1 MSDSSSGPP
10 TRPTQAALDRYAELF
25 NQSLTLRH
33 FGARLSFPEGRNKVV
48 VTLPELRPEHRGG
61 VGSALAVNGGI
72 LAALF
77 DLAIGTSGALVD
89 PTRRCAT
96 VQLSMSFERPVTGDR
111 LRVES
116 EIDSQGLTLLFATAR
131 VYDAQDRVCGR
142 CQGVVR
148 LSNLP
153 WASGESPATN

>member
-10 TRPTQAALDRYAELF
+10 SRPTQAALERYAELF
-25 NQSLTLRH
+25 NQSLTMRH
-33 FGARLSFPEGRNKVV
+33 FGASVSFPEGRKVV
-48 VTLPELRPEHRGG
+48 VSLAELRPEHRGG
-61 VGSALAVNGGI
+61 VGSAAAVNGGI

-77 DLAIGTSGALVD
+77 DLAIGTCGALVD
-89 PTRRCAT
+89 PSRRCAT
-96 VQLSMSFERPVTGDR
+96 VQLSMSFERPVTGDH
-111 LRVES
+111 LRVEA

-131 VYDAQDRVCGR
+131 VYDAQDRMCGR

-153 WASGESPATN
+153 WSSGESPAIN

>member
-1 MSDSSSGPP
+1 MSDAPSVPP
-10 TRPTQAALDRYAELF
+10 AKPSQAALDRYAELF

-33 FGARLSFPEGRNKVV
+33 FGAQVAFPEGRKVV
-48 VTLPELRPEHRGG
+48 VTIPELKPEHRGG
-61 VGSALAVNGGI
+61 VGSAAAVNGGI

-77 DLAIGTSGALVD
+77 DYAIGTSGALVD
-89 PTRRCAT
+89 PSRRCAT
-96 VQLSMSFERPVTGDR
+96 VQLSMSFQRPVTGDH
-111 LRVES
+111 LRVEA

-131 VYDAQDRVCGR
+131 VYDSQDRVCGQ

-153 WASGESPATN
+153 WPSGESPAAN